1 MKKALGI
8 MLMSSLLLS
17 FIGCATTPPPKRPHT
32 PLGEAAH
39 EGQIDRVNTLLAK
52 GVDITEKE
60 EALLFSSRNGH
71 TEIVKILLANGANA
85 NAKDSDG
92 FTPLM
97 LAALKGYTDLA
108 RTLLGNGAD
117 VNAKDKDG
125 GTALLRAA
133 ASGHTEIVKILLA
146 NGADVNA
153 KYYNKTTPLWLASI
167 QGHTEIVKILL
178 ANGANVNAKGANSKG
193 ICTTI
198 LSETAED
205 AHVDVARV
213 LINSGAD
220 VDQAIA
226 CLNLEETRLSAFNDN
241 EYIAAYVARYKQAA
255 DLLERLQEKQRR
267 VGEPAVSQGLTKEE
281 VKGTAQNTI
290 EIATNAQKGED
301 KAHKITN
308 HHSSVAGSIDKKWAV
323 IIGISKYQYTGQDG
337 LRNLI
342 FADDDARAF
351 ANVLMSLDWNASHI
365 KLLINKEATQ
375 RNIMI
380 ALESWLTK
388 AGPNDLI
395 VLYWAGHGFPDPED
409 PEKVYF
415 ACYDTDIS
423 IPVTGYRMDRV
434 RTALHERK
442 ARNVILLADTC
453 HAGKLITR
461 GDRGISIIPHIDRMN
476 RQQEVPKGWIF
487 MVGADTDR
495 QAIEHTSW
503 TNGAFT
509 HGLIKGLSGEADG
522 YQSVGPKD
530 KIVTMGELRAYLNSA
545 MPDETQRVLGVA
557 KRPLI
562 TTSSGDPDI
571 WNLNLR
577 AW

>member
-8 MLMSSLLLS
+8 MLVSSLLLC
-17 FIGCATTPPPKRPHT
+17 FFGCAATPPPKRPHT
-32 PLGEAAH
+32 PLGEAAY

-52 GVDITEKE
+52 GADITEKE
-60 EALLFSSRNGH
+60 EGLIFSSKNGH
-71 TEIVKILLANGANA
+71 TEIVKMLLANGADV

-92 FTPLM
+92 LTPLM
-97 LAALKGYTDLA
+97 LAALKGYTELV
-108 RTLLGNGAD
+108 RTLLSNGGD
-117 VNAKDKDG
+117 VHAKDKDE

-133 ASGHTEIVKILLA
+133 AFGHTEIVEILLANGADVNAQYYNKTTPLWLASVQGHTEIVKILLA

-153 KYYNKTTPLWLASI
+153 K
-167 QGHTEIVKILL
+167 GV
-178 ANGANVNAKGANSKG
+178 NSKG
-193 ICTTI
+193 SCATI
-198 LSETAED
+198 LSETALG

-213 LINSGAD
+213 LINSSAD

-226 CLNLEETRLSAFNDN
+226 CLKMEERRLGTFRDN
-241 EYIAAYVARYKQAA
+241 EYLLAEADKYKQAA
-255 DLLERLQEKQRR
+255 GLLERIEEKQRR
-267 VGEPAVSQGLTKEE
+267 VGEPAVSQGLAKKEG
-281 VKGTAQNTI
+281 KGTAHHTI
-290 EIATNAQKGED
+290 EGATNAQKGEGE
-301 KAHKITN
+301 APRITN
-308 HHSSVAGSIDKKWAV
+308 RHGNVAGSIDKKWAV
-323 IIGISKYQYTGQDG
+323 IIGISKYQYSGQDG
-337 LRNLI
+337 LTNLI
-342 FADDDARAF
+342 FADDDAKAF
-351 ANVLMSLDWNASHI
+351 ANVLMSLEWNASHM

-423 IPVTGYRMDRV
+423 IPATGYRMDRV

-461 GDRGISIIPHIDRMN
+461 GERGISIIPHIDRMN
-476 RQQEVPKGWIF
+476 RQQEVPKGWVF

-509 HGLIKGLSGEADG
+509 HSLIKGLSGEADG
-522 YQSVGPKD
+522 YQSLGPKD

-571 WNLNLR
+571 WNLSLQ

>member
-1 MKKALGI
+1 
-8 MLMSSLLLS
+8 
-17 FIGCATTPPPKRPHT
+17 
-32 PLGEAAH
+32 
-39 EGQIDRVNTLLAK
+39 
-52 GVDITEKE
+52 
-60 EALLFSSRNGH
+60 
-71 TEIVKILLANGANA
+71 
-85 NAKDSDG
+85 
-92 FTPLM
+92 
-97 LAALKGYTDLA
+97 
-108 RTLLGNGAD
+108 
-117 VNAKDKDG
+117 
-125 GTALLRAA
+125 
-133 ASGHTEIVKILLA
+133 
-146 NGADVNA
+146 
-153 KYYNKTTPLWLASI
+153 
-167 QGHTEIVKILL
+167 
-178 ANGANVNAKGANSKG
+178 
-193 ICTTI
+193 
-198 LSETAED
+198 
-205 AHVDVARV
+205 

-220 VDQAIA
+220 VDQAMA
-226 CLNLEETRLSAFNDN
+226 CLKMEERRLSTFRDN
-241 EYIAAYVARYKQAA
+241 EYILAEADEYKQAA
-255 DLLERLQEKQRR
+255 DLLERIEEKQRR
-267 VGEPAVSQGLTKEE
+267 AGEPTVSQGLAKKE
-281 VKGTAQNTI
+281 VKGVAKNRI
-290 EIATNAQKGED
+290 EVATSAQKGGG
-301 KAHKITN
+301 KTQKITN
-308 HHSSVAGSIDKKWAV
+308 HRANVASSIDKKWAV
-323 IIGISKYQYTGQDG
+323 IIGISKYQYTGQNG

-342 FADDDARAF
+342 FADDDAKAF
-351 ANVLMSLDWNASHI
+351 ANVLMSLEWNASHM

-423 IPVTGYRMDRV
+423 IPATGYRMDRV

-476 RQQEVPKGWIF
+476 RQQEVPKGWVF

-509 HGLIKGLSGEADG
+509 HSLIKGLSGEADG
-522 YQSVGPKD
+522 YQSVGPTD
-530 KIVTMGELRAYLNSA
+530 NIVTMGELRAYLNSA

-571 WNLNLR
+571 WNLSLQ

>member
-8 MLMSSLLLS
+8 MLMSSLLTF
-17 FIGCATTPPPKRPHT
+17 FIGCAATPPPKRPHT
-32 PLGEAAH
+32 PLGEAAY
-39 EGQIDRVNTLLAK
+39 EGQKDRVNTLLAK

-60 EALLFSSRNGH
+60 EGLLFSSEN
-71 TEIVKILLANGANA
+71 
-85 NAKDSDG
+85 
-92 FTPLM
+92 
-97 LAALKGYTDLA
+97 
-108 RTLLGNGAD
+108 
-117 VNAKDKDG
+117 
-125 GTALLRAA
+125 
-133 ASGHTEIVKILLA
+133 GHTEIVKILLA

-153 KYYNKTTPLWLASI
+153 RDSDGLTPLMLAAQKGYTELVGTLLSKDANVNAKDKDGGTALLRAAVSGQTEIVKILLANGADVNAEYYNKTTPLWLASI

-178 ANGANVNAKGANSKG
+178 ANGADVNAKGVNSKG
-193 ICTTI
+193 VCTTI
-198 LSETAED
+198 LSETAVD
-205 AHVDVARV
+205 AHVDVARA

-226 CLNLEETRLSAFNDN
+226 CLNLEVTRLSAFNDN
-241 EYIAAYVARYKQAA
+241 EYIAAYVAKYKQAA
-255 DLLERLQEKQRR
+255 DLLERIEEKQRTA
-267 VGEPAVSQGLTKEE
+267 GEPAVSQGLTKEE
-281 VKGTAQNTI
+281 VKGITQNAI
-290 EIATNAQKGED
+290 EVTSNDQKGEGE
-301 KAHKITN
+301 AYRITN
-308 HHSSVAGSIDKKWAV
+308 QRGSVPGGIDKKWAV
-323 IIGISKYQYTGQDG
+323 IIGVSKYQYSGQNG
-337 LRNLI
+337 LTNLI

-351 ANVLMSLDWNASHI
+351 ANALMSLEWNASHI

-434 RTALHERK
+434 RTTLQERK

-495 QAIEHTSW
+495 QAIEHASW

-509 HGLIKGLSGEADG
+509 HSLIKGLSGEADG

-562 TTSSGDPDI
+562 TTSSGDPAI
-571 WNLNLR
+571 WDLNLR